1 MPSLPIANLVV
12 GQTRFALRTL
22 DALFDAM
29 FGFGRSRKHPQF
41 GCSMRVGQIVVRLN
55 RFILSISEPNHDQCF
70 LVTFLSLVC
79 ARYNA
84 CFNRLNYQWTLRS
97 VRYVNFCPLIVSLSF
112 RPLVDASPR
121 AFRVRT
127 NTRVRRWSDFQIT
140 NERVARNSQQVSFV
154 KSRQTT
160 AKPVRTTHFV
170 IASNPR
176 VRQHVAVCFE
186 HLQAQLMTRSVT
198 SSFWHA
204 GFLTTL
210 FVARPLFGK
219 KQSHINQ
226 RVFVA
231 RNISHVNRN
240 LAVVDF
246 TVTAAPL
253 PRYANRFTSRFGK
266 SRRIKDQNTIIVA
279 QVLSDLKY
287 QSIAQWFVIP
297 IGNTNEPLQWHTFLS
312 ESIRDRLHVL
322 ILQIRKQSLY
332 KSLGVRD
339 FFTAHKRYPLNH

>member
-1 MPSLPIANLVV
+1 MPFLPIANLVV

-127 NTRVRRWSDFQIT
+127 NTRVR
-140 NERVARNSQQVSFV
+140 
-154 KSRQTT
+154 
-160 AKPVRTTHFV
+160 
-170 IASNPR
+170 
-176 VRQHVAVCFE
+176 
-186 HLQAQLMTRSVT
+186 
-198 SSFWHA
+198 
-204 GFLTTL
+204 G
-210 FVARPLFGK
+210 
-219 KQSHINQ
+219 
-226 RVFVA
+226 
-231 RNISHVNRN
+231 
-240 LAVVDF
+240 
-246 TVTAAPL
+246 
-253 PRYANRFTSRFGK
+253 
-266 SRRIKDQNTIIVA
+266 
-279 QVLSDLKY
+279 
-287 QSIAQWFVIP
+287 
-297 IGNTNEPLQWHTFLS
+297 
-312 ESIRDRLHVL
+312 
-322 ILQIRKQSLY
+322 
-332 KSLGVRD
+332 
-339 FFTAHKRYPLNH
+339 YP